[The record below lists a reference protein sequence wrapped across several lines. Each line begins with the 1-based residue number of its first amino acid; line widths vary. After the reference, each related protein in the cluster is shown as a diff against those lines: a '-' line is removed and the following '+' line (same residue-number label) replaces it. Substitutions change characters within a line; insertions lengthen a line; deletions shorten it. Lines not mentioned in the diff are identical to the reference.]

1 MEVTGH
7 TVHLIGD
14 PHMTALL
21 HLDASAR
28 RTSISRSLGAEF
40 AATWRAEH
48 PGGHYVHRD
57 LAADPIPFIGE
68 GWTELCDRVLA
79 HGSTDL
85 DCLADLVNSPAQQA
99 AWEIVE
105 PLLAEVRAADVV
117 LIGTPMYN
125 YSIPASLKAWLD
137 QITFPRMSLAP
148 TRFVVVTARGGA
160 YSPGAPKAIYDYQQ
174 RYLRDFFA
182 GHFAVQDTAFVNAEL
197 VNARHDPALAHLR
210 DQHDAS
216 FAAALDA
223 VRALGKEC

>member
-1 MEVTGH
+1 MAT
-7 TVHLIGD
+7 
-14 PHMTALL
+14 LL

-28 RTSISRSLGAEF
+28 RTAISRELSAAF
-40 AATWRAEH
+40 AAAWRARH
-48 PGGHYVHRD
+48 PDGGYRYRD
-57 LAADPIPFIGE
+57 LAADPVPFIGE

-85 DCLADLVNSPAQQA
+85 DRLADLADTPATRA
-99 AWEIVE
+99 AWAIVE

-148 TRFVVVTARGGA
+148 SRFVVVTARGGA
-160 YSPGAPKAIYDYQQ
+160 YSPGAPKAGYDYQE

-182 GHFAVQDTAFVNAEL
+182 GHFAVEDTTFVNAEL
-197 VNARHDPALAHLR
+197 VNSRNDPALAHLR

-216 FAAALDA
+216 YAAALAD
-223 VRALGKEC
+223 VRRLGEEY